1 MNAHRVPDARIC
13 LLRCAARRSVDL
25 TQVTGAVHRWA
36 YDADVSRVS
45 KSSHDRRLPRSLYAR
60 SLLFVA
66 MGGGALLGA
75 LIVLSTLI
83 LRDAEQRLLEERV
96 GLVKV
101 AGALLEGRIRGSLT
115 RLSEV
120 GRAVLETGEAGAS
133 AATLGDVA
141 NTTFTA
147 GVLVLDRDGR
157 PVAATG
163 GRPDDVAASFRLPP
177 LLAAA
182 RQTNDVVVSE
192 LERDGKVGRLVA
204 LTAISPRAGR
214 PSPGF
219 VAGIMSPDTQDLLE
233 PLKRLSGTA
242 PKELDLVDARGIVVA
257 SSNRGRLFDR
267 ADHKGVLTQAIAE
280 RAELKGRCHSCHGDR
295 TENDGGPPPEVE
307 VHAFAPLPTLA
318 LGLSVLEPESTALG
332 PAMTL
337 RMRLWVM
344 GGALIVLFVGF
355 TVLAV
360 RSVVRPVRRL
370 TRAVAAAELSGD
382 ALPPLGFGPDEV
394 GELARA
400 LEQWRSRMRASLT
413 DAERS
418 AAALE
423 REGEGIRRHLEG
435 LDAISALSLRHPD
448 LDRLARD
455 GLARLRVTVG
465 ATAAALRISQ
475 GARMAMACEGMSPEA
490 AHELLSRLPEVE
502 PGTEIDG
509 FVPVPGTPDAV
520 GAALAPIR
528 GLRVAMVA
536 LVPPTPETPGMPV
549 GGASPGGDDR
559 MFSGS
564 LFRQVCLCVSHV
576 LMRDAVRER
585 QQIQESVL
593 RRVIRAQEDERAR
606 VARDLHDTVAQDLAA
621 LRLELEREAG
631 HTDDP
636 ERRASLVRLEARSR
650 EMLDTVRAILLD
662 LRLSLLESLG
672 LVAALRGLLDRLKA
686 ENGISAHLMVD
697 GEGNASI
704 PYETM
709 VSLFRI
715 TQEALQN
722 ALQHGAPAHVFVT
735 LAIAP
740 DSVVLT
746 IEDDGAGFDPEALG
760 RARTG
765 ERGRGLGVHGMRER
779 ARLLGGT
786 VSLASEPGEGTTI
799 TVTVPL
805 ARLAPEGD
813 LTP

>member
-1 MNAHRVPDARIC
+1 
-13 LLRCAARRSVDL
+13 
-25 TQVTGAVHRWA
+25 
-36 YDADVSRVS
+36 VSSVS
-45 KSSHDRRLPRSLYAR
+45 KTPSESRLPRTLYAR

-115 RLSEV
+115 RLSVV
-120 GRAVLETGEAGAS
+120 GRAVLETGDVAGYG
-133 AATLGDVA
+133 ATLGDVA

-147 GVLVLDRDGR
+147 GVLVLDAEGR

-163 GRPDDVAASFRLPP
+163 GRPDDVASGLRLGP
-177 LLAAA
+177 LVAAA
-182 RQTNDVVVSE
+182 RRSHDVVVSE
-192 LERDGKVGRLVA
+192 LERDGGAARLIALAEIPGR
-204 LTAISPRAGR
+204 GG

-219 VAGIMSPDTQDLLE
+219 VAGILAPGTQDLLE
-233 PLKRLSGTA
+233 PLRRLSGTA
-242 PKELDLVDARGIVVA
+242 PKELDLVDAKGIVVA
-257 SSNRGRLFDR
+257 SSNRGRLFER
-267 ADHKGVLTQAIAE
+267 ADHKGVLTKAIAE
-280 RAELKGRCHSCHGDR
+280 RAELTGRCHSCHGDR
-295 TENDGGPPPEVE
+295 TEDDGLPPPEVE

-318 LGLSVLEPESTALG
+318 LGLSVLEPESTALA

-355 TVLAV
+355 TMLAV
-360 RSVVRPVRRL
+360 RSVVRPIRRL
-370 TRAVAAAELSGD
+370 TSAVAAAEQSGD
-382 ALPPLGFGPDEV
+382 ALPPMGFGPDEV
-394 GELARA
+394 GALARA
-400 LEQWRSRMRASLT
+400 MEQWRARLRASLT
-413 DAERS
+413 EAEHS

-423 REGEGIRRHLEG
+423 REGQAVRRHVEA

-448 LDRLARD
+448 LDRLAHD
-455 GLARLRVTVG
+455 GLRRLR
-465 ATAAALRISQ
+465 ATLGTPAACLRIVH
-475 GARMAMACEGMSPEA
+475 GARTAMACEAMTPGDATALLDRVPEA
-490 AHELLSRLPEVE
+490 RPGEELA
-502 PGTEIDG
+502 G
-509 FVPVPGTPDAV
+509 FAPVPDAPGAV

-528 GLRVAMVA
+528 GLRVVMVA
-536 LVPPTPETPGMPV
+536 TGEPADATAPDGRLF
-549 GGASPGGDDR
+549 A
-559 MFSGS
+559 GS

-593 RRVIRAQEDERAR
+593 RRVIQAQEDERAR

-631 HTDDP
+631 HTADP
-636 ERRASLVRLEARSR
+636 DRRASLRQLEARAK

-662 LRLSLLESLG
+662 LRLSLLESMG
-672 LVAALRGLLDRLKA
+672 LVAAIRGLLDRVKA
-686 ENGISAHLMVD
+686 EHGIGAHLMVD
-697 GEGNASI
+697 GEENASM

-722 ALQHGAPAHVFVT
+722 ALQHGSPAHVFVT
-735 LAIAP
+735 LTIAP
-740 DSVVLT
+740 DAVSLV
-746 IEDDGAGFDPEALG
+746 IEDDGAGFNPGALV
-760 RARTG
+760 RTRTG
-765 ERGRGLGVHGMRER
+765 ERGHGLGVHGMRER
-779 ARLLGGT
+779 ARLLGGAVELT
-786 VSLASEPGEGTTI
+786 SAPGEGTTI

-805 ARLAPEGD
+805 APPTLPEGD
-813 LTP
+813 VTP

>member
-1 MNAHRVPDARIC
+1 
-13 LLRCAARRSVDL
+13 
-25 TQVTGAVHRWA
+25 
-36 YDADVSRVS
+36 VSSVS
-45 KSSHDRRLPRSLYAR
+45 KPSSESRLPRSLYAR

-83 LRDAEQRLLEERV
+83 LRDAEERLLEERV

-120 GRAVLETGEAGAS
+120 GRALLETGDVS
-133 AATLGDVA
+133 AYSATLGDVA

-147 GVLVLDRDGR
+147 GVVVLDRDGR

-163 GRPDDVAASFRLPP
+163 RRPDDVAASFRLAP

-182 RQTNDVVVSE
+182 RAHRDVVVSE
-192 LERDGKVGRLVA
+192 LERDGGTARLVA
-204 LTAISPRAGR
+204 LTEIPARGGK

-219 VAGIMSPDTQDLLE
+219 VAGILAPDTQDLLE
-233 PLKRLSGTA
+233 PLRRLSGTA
-242 PKELDLVDARGIVVA
+242 PKELDLVDAKGIVVA

-267 ADHKGVLTQAIAE
+267 ADHKGVLSKAIAA
-280 RAELKGRCHSCHGDR
+280 RAELTGRCHSCHGDR
-295 TENDGGPPPEVE
+295 KENDGGPPPEVE

-337 RMRLWVM
+337 RWRLWIM

-355 TVLAV
+355 TMLAV
-360 RSVVRPVRRL
+360 RSVVRPIRRL

-382 ALPPLGFGPDEV
+382 ALPPMGFGPDEV
-394 GELARA
+394 GALSRA
-400 LEQWRSRMRASLT
+400 MEQWRARVRASLT
-413 DAERS
+413 EAERS

-423 REGEGIRRHLEG
+423 QEGLAIRRHLEA

-455 GLARLRVTVG
+455 GLSRLRETVG
-465 ATAAALRISQ
+465 APSACLRIGH
-475 GARMAMACEGMSPEA
+475 GARTAVACEGMTPEEANELLDRVPEA
-490 AHELLSRLPEVE
+490 RPGEELS
-502 PGTEIDG
+502 G
-509 FVPVPGTPDAV
+509 FAPVPGAPQAV

-528 GLRVAMVA
+528 GLRVVMVA
-536 LVPPTPETPGMPV
+536 RGEPA
-549 GGASPGGDDR
+549 GATAPDGR
-559 MFSGS
+559 LFSGS

-585 QQIQESVL
+585 QHIQESVL
-593 RRVIRAQEDERAR
+593 RRVIQAQEDERAR

-621 LRLELEREAG
+621 LRLELERESG
-631 HTDDP
+631 HTEDA
-636 ERRASLVRLEARSR
+636 ERRTTLLRLEARAR
-650 EMLDTVRAILLD
+650 EMLATVRAILLD
-662 LRLSLLESLG
+662 LRLSLLESMG
-672 LVAALRGLLDRLKA
+672 LVAAVRNLLDRVKA
-686 ENGISAHLMVD
+686 EHGVGAHLMVD
-697 GEGNASI
+697 GEENASI

-709 VSLFRI
+709 VTLFRI

-722 ALQHGAPAHVFVT
+722 ALQHGAPTHVFVT
-735 LAIAP
+735 LTITPQA
-740 DSVVLT
+740 VVLSV
-746 IEDDGAGFDPEALG
+746 EDDGAGFDPAALE
-760 RARTG
+760 RARPG
-765 ERGRGLGVHGMRER
+765 QRGRGLGVHGMRER

-786 VSLASEPGEGTTI
+786 VALASTPGEGATI

-805 ARLAPEGD
+805 APPALPEGD
-813 LTP
+813 STP